1 MATHHFRP
9 DHYHVTIG
17 SHDAVLR
24 IADGDTVVTTT
35 VDARGGDA
43 SGRNVTPGGN
53 PQTGPFFVE
62 GAEPGDTLAV
72 RFERLV
78 PNRGT
83 GFSRIIVAP
92 NVVDPY
98 HVSALPAAGD
108 EVAEWSIDRD
118 RGTVT
123 LLSPGTALGRLTLP
137 LAPMLGCFGVA
148 PPLGQAISTATSGE
162 HGGNMD
168 YRGFATG
175 VTVYVPVFA
184 RGALLHV
191 GDGHAVQGDGEIVGT
206 GVETS
211 FDVEFTVTV
220 VKRKR
225 IRWPRGESRTHIFTV
240 GNARPL
246 DQAVQHATT
255 EMLRWLGEDYGLDAR
270 AAGIML
276 GQCVE
281 YDLGNVYDPAYT
293 MVCKVS
299 KHVLQEIA
307 RNSQEAEACRST
319 HASRPSA

>member
-1 MATHHFRP
+1 MTDVQVAVGFRGKTRDDLRIATLPEIVINDLRDEVRADAPLAWCQVEIALHRAPLGIRIHGPVSCGNGSQDVGARVSKRAGMATHHFRP

-62 GAEPGDTLAV
+62 GAEAGDTLAV

-78 PNRGT
+78 PNRST

-148 PPLGQAISTATSGE
+148 PPLGQAISTATSARARRQ
-162 HGGNMD
+162 HGLSRFRDRRHRLLSRLCAG
-168 YRGFATG
+168 RAA
-175 VTVYVPVFA
+175 A
-184 RGALLHV
+184 RGRRARRPGRRRDRRHRCR
-191 GDGHAVQGDGEIVGT
+191 
-206 GVETS
+206 
-211 FDVEFTVTV
+211 DVV
-220 VKRKR
+220 
-225 IRWPRGESRTHIFTV
+225 
-240 GNARPL
+240 
-246 DQAVQHATT
+246 
-255 EMLRWLGEDYGLDAR
+255 
-270 AAGIML
+270 
-276 GQCVE
+276 
-281 YDLGNVYDPAYT
+281 
-293 MVCKVS
+293 
-299 KHVLQEIA
+299 
-307 RNSQEAEACRST
+307 
-319 HASRPSA
+319 